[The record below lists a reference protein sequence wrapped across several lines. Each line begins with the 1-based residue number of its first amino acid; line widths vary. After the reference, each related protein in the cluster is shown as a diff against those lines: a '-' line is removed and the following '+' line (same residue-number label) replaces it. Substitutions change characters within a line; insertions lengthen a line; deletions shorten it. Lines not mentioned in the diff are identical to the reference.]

1 MGKEPLQGHPKDAH
15 NTYFHD
21 APEKLKKTKP
31 VGVRPPHGFH

>member
-21 APEKLKKTKP
+21 APEKHLLLAQ
-31 VGVRPPHGFH
+31 